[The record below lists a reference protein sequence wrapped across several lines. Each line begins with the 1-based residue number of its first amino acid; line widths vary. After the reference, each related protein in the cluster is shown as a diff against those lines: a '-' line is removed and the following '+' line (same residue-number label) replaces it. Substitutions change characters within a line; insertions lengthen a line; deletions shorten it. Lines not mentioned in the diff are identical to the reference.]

1 MATPEAFARDLA
13 MLHGF
18 YNPRRHALRTAES
31 NTAHFASRKLQR
43 HSKGALTLLTQNVDD
58 LNQSAGTGAALPI
71 HGLQASLGRAGCAV
85 GGRQV
90 RNLR

>member
-1 MATPEAFARDLA
+1 
-13 MLHGF
+13 MLHAF
-18 YNPRRHALRTAES
+18 YNPRRNAPRAAASHA
-31 NTAHFASRKLQR
+31 AHFASCKLER
-43 HSKGALTLLTQNVDD
+43 HSKGVLTLLTQNVDD